1 MNSLKYQNSDDE
13 LLMVLLNVPSL
24 WLVHN
29 GDESTSATTLRQA
42 LRKAREY
49 SSRGLQ
55 FSGRIVKQPNDEMVV
70 EAHQVTRLWQQLDR
84 AS

>member
-1 MNSLKYQNSDDE
+1 MNSLKYQDSDDE

-29 GDESTSATTLRQA
+29 GMESTSATTLRQA

-49 SSRGLQ
+49 STHGN
-55 FSGRIVKQPNDEMVV
+55 FSGRIVKQPNDEMIV
-70 EAHQVTRLWQQLDR
+70 EAHQISRLWAHIDH

>member
-24 WLVHN
+24 WHVHN
-29 GDESTSATTLRQA
+29 GRESIPATTLRQA

-49 SSRGLQ
+49 SLHGQ

-70 EAHQVTRLWQQLDR
+70 EAHQITRLWQQLDR

>member
-29 GDESTSATTLRQA
+29 GGESSSATTLRQA

-49 SSRGLQ
+49 SVQGQ

-70 EAHQVTRLWQQLDR
+70 EAHQITRLWQQLDR